1 MLSKIVRKFIFVMLT
16 AALAFLLAAAEA
28 RAQCPAAGSQGTSG
42 VTTSPAQPTTTSTG
56 TSAQS
61 TALRSQARGGSF
73 TVLRQR
79 QLAALQ
85 QQQQQQAI
93 LLAIIQ
99 QQQLNAYLTA
109 LAQQNSSIAQ
119 RQSTQNPNNR

>member
-1 MLSKIVRKFIFVMLT
+1 MLSKIVWKFIFVMLT

-28 RAQCPAAGSQGTSG
+28 RAQCPAAGSQGASG

-85 QQQQQQAI
+85 QQQQQAI

-109 LAQQNSSIAQ
+109 LAQQNSSVAQ